1 LEPVLRAIGCYL
13 LLLFVV
19 RLSGKR
25 GLAQI
30 TIFDLVLL
38 LLISQTVGQALIG
51 DDSSLTTAAIIAI
64 TLVVINRAN
73 DTIAHRWADMSHV
86 LEDAPLILIE
96 NGVVHEDR
104 MTRMKIRLD
113 DILENGR
120 LDEGV
125 ERLDQIKHAILV
137 DSGAISIIA
146 KQGDDRRR
154 RSVSR
159 RLRSLPSRRAGAT
172 PFRSATPRLRWR
184 GEASGRGLP
193 AAPPPR
199 RRGRA
204 RPRAG
209 DGTGAGLLPGG
220 ARRAVTRWSGT
231 RH

>member
-1 LEPVLRAIGCYL
+1 MEPVLRAIGCYL

-25 GLAQI
+25 GLAQV

-51 DDSSLTTAAIIAI
+51 NDSSLTTAAIITV

-73 DTIAHRWADMSHV
+73 DTVAHRWADMSHV

-120 LDEGV
+120 QDEGL
-125 ERLDQIKHAILV
+125 ERLDQIKHAILER
-137 DSGAISIIA
+137 SGAISIIA
-146 KQGDDRRR
+146 KEGEDEGEE
-154 RSVSR
+154 S
-159 RLRSLPSRRAGAT
+159 AG
-172 PFRSATPRLRWR
+172 
-184 GEASGRGLP
+184 G
-193 AAPPPR
+193 
-199 RRGRA
+199 
-204 RPRAG
+204 
-209 DGTGAGLLPGG
+209 
-220 ARRAVTRWSGT
+220 
-231 RH
+231 